1 MRQATARPPEAEG
14 AMSPECALAGRDGY
28 EGLHKDCKQI
38 ADVPLP
44 HSRGIVLVARC
55 SCACH
60 RGGGV
65 A

>member
-1 MRQATARPPEAEG
+1 
-14 AMSPECALAGRDGY
+14 MSPECALAGRDGY